1 MNISG
6 VIVHAR
12 PERIHDVRMAL
23 ERLPGVEVHAVTET
37 GRLVVTVE
45 EGEEQTSG
53 RASMEL
59 HNIDGV
65 LSAAMIYHHY
75 EDEFEPSEKEAS
87 S

>member
-12 PERIHDVRMAL
+12 PERTHEVRAAL
-23 ERLPGVEVHAVTET
+23 ERLPGVEVHAVTDN

-45 EGEEQTSG
+45 EYGASDG
-53 RASMEL
+53 RANMEL

-65 LSAAMIYHHY
+65 LSAAMIYHHC
-75 EDEFEPSEKEAS
+75 EDEFESSEKEAS